1 MSTKGSV
8 PRRLSTRPLV
18 IACSVLALLALAYRT
33 AYIVDCRRSTG
44 RLERCWQEGPLVIS
58 IDEAMRLATISG
70 LAGWAGFNTYN
81 PGLSAPRKRDPK
93 QPPPQ

>member
-8 PRRLSTRPLV
+8 PRRLSTRTLV
-18 IACSVLALLALAYRT
+18 IACGVLAFLALAYRT

-58 IDEAMRLATISG
+58 IDELTRLATISG

-81 PGLSAPRKRDPK
+81 PALSDPRKRNPK
-93 QPPPQ
+93 PPPPQ